1 MWLLACAAVA
11 ARAAPTCPPGA
22 LEGGSCAELADEAL
36 EEVRRSP
43 QAAEWDAEDAE
54 DEEWSEEDFEEV
66 GTDDWEAARDERV
79 LRTLGVGAL
88 RGRVAACGLR
98 CEGCVEKAEWFARAL
113 EAARLA
119 REGRCA
125 RSA

>member
-66 GTDDWEAARDERV
+66 GTDDWEAARDVDVTSDRPF
-79 LRTLGVGAL
+79 AAA
-88 RGRVAACGLR
+88 GRR
-98 CEGCVEKAEWFARAL
+98 PIARPRRAWM
-113 EAARLA
+113 
-119 REGRCA
+119 
-125 RSA
+125 